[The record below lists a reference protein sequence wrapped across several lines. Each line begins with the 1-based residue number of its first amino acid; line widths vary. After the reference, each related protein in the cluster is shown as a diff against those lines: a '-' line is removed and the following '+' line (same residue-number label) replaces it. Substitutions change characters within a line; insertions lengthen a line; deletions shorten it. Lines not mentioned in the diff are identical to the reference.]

1 MREEVRRWS
10 LQTRTDKALDDLARM
25 VNPHIRGWINYYS
38 HFYKSALYD
47 SLRRI
52 DFHLRKWARRKYKRF
67 RHKPK
72 AAREWFTR
80 IIRASPALFAH
91 WQLLHAARLDTGS
104 RMS

>member
-10 LQTRTDKALDDLARM
+10 LQTRTDKALNDLARM
-25 VNPHIRGWINYYS
+25 FNPHIRGWINYYS

-52 DFHLRKWARRKYKRF
+52 DFHLRKWARRKFKRF

-72 AAREWFTR
+72 AAREWFAR
-80 IIRASPALFAH
+80 IIRTTQRCS
-91 WQLLHAARLDTGS
+91 RTGS
-104 RMS
+104 FCMRRGRILGAG